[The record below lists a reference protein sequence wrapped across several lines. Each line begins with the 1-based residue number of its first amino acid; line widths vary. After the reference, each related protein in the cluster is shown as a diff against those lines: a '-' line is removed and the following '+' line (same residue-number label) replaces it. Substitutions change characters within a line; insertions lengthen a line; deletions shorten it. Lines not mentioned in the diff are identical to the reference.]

1 MNKNLS
7 YKLKVFLFLET
18 QIIGV
23 IEDRIIVRIIVFF
36 IQVVDSRSSA
46 SEGFVFSLFL
56 NTIQSECDTLVG
68 YLIE

>member
-23 IEDRIIVRIIVFF
+23 IEDRIIVRIVILFF
-36 IQVVDSRSSA
+36 EVIDSRSSA
-46 SEGFVFSLFL
+46 SEGFVVSDFL